1 MFCEKDVLRN
11 LAKFTGKHLCQ
22 SLFFSKVADIRPAT
36 LLKKKN
42 LEQVFSCEFCKIS
55 KNTFTYRAPVV
66 TASVIS
72 HSGVYPL
79 SFIVTYGMSSAYCA
93 LVLGN
98 RPFDFIILSNF
109 VISLV
114 FKKI

>member
-1 MFCEKDVLRN
+1 M
-11 LAKFTGKHLCQ
+11 
-22 SLFFSKVADIRPAT
+22 VA
-36 LLKKKN
+36 
-42 LEQVFSCEFCKIS
+42 
-55 KNTFTYRAPVV
+55 
-66 TASVIS
+66 ASVIS

-109 VISLV
+109 VISVV